1 MDFPRAH
8 WIPQAATMLQ
18 PCVAGLPGYLPMS
31 SYDGGKG
38 LPGLGEVGSQPVFPV
53 GLRKKKSHYAYNFFH
68 ATRYYPESSALES
81 PSKLPIFR
89 MLTWVYLIFLM

>member
-1 MDFPRAH
+1 MVCGMDFPRAH

-38 LPGLGEVGSQPVFPV
+38 LPGLGEVGSSDWACRKLPTQLL
-53 GLRKKKSHYAYNFFH
+53 GLRIRLRA
-68 ATRYYPESSALES
+68 AEG
-81 PSKLPIFR
+81 PS
-89 MLTWVYLIFLM
+89 T